1 MELQEKK
8 DVMTIGYKIAAVDLH
23 QGHRVE
29 LQEYG
34 LAEPMT
40 VFEVYQGKPAAKDML
55 PAQYDLSMLPIED
68 VSRNDDDDASGD
80 NDGMTLIVAP
90 RSGARGI
97 VIYIA
102 DDQKEVSV
110 VDAEET
116 QQEII

>member
-8 DVMTIGYKIAAVDLH
+8 EVMTIAYKIPALDLH

-40 VFEVYQGKPAAKDML
+40 VFEVYQGKPAAKDVL
-55 PAQYDLSMLPIED
+55 PGGYDLSMLPIED
-68 VSRNDDDDASGD
+68 VSRNDDDDVSED
-80 NDGMTLIVAP
+80 NAGMTLIVAP

-116 QQEII
+116 QQAI

>member
-1 MELQEKK
+1 MELQEKNG
-8 DVMTIGYKIAAVDLH
+8 VMTMKYKVPAVAICE
-23 QGHRVE
+23 GHRVE

-55 PAQYDLSMLPIED
+55 PTQYDLSMLPIED
-68 VSRNDDDDASGD
+68 VSRNDDDDVSED
-80 NDGMTLIVAP
+80 NAGMTLIVAP

-116 QQEII
+116 QQAI